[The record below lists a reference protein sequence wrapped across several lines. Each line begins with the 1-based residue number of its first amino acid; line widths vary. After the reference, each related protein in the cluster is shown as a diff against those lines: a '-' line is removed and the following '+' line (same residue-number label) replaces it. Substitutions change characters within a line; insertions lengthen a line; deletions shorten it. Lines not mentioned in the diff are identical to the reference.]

1 MTLGPP
7 LVTAADVR
15 SAAARI
21 DLLVRRTPLVPTPV
35 PGLWLKCEHVQRSGA
50 FKARGAAAAL
60 TALGDDARRAGVV
73 THSSGNHGRA
83 LAEVGQALGC
93 PVTVVMPSTAPAH
106 KVSAVRAAGARVQV
120 VPPAQRGVVAAR
132 LAAQG
137 LVLVPPFDHDDVI
150 AGQGS
155 VGLEIGEQAAEE
167 GLLLTQVLVP
177 VGGGGLVSGV
187 AVALA
192 GSAVAVVGVEPA
204 LAADLVDGLAHARR
218 TTWPVEATGRTVA
231 DGLRLPAVGAR
242 PWRHITA
249 LQVRARTVGEHQIV
263 AAQRWLAAMGVVAE
277 PSGAVSVAAA
287 LAHPPPP
294 GHAVVAVVSGGNLA
308 PTLEGDP
315 RE

>member
-1 MTLGPP
+1 
-7 LVTAADVR
+7 VR
-15 SAAARI
+15 AAAARI
-21 DLLVRRTPLVPTPV
+21 RPLVRRTPLVPTPV
-35 PGLWLKCEHVQRSGA
+35 PGLWLKCEHLQRSGA

-60 TALGDDARRAGVV
+60 TALTPDERRRGVV

-83 LAEVGQALGC
+83 LAEVGAALGC
-93 PVTVVMPSTAPAH
+93 DVTVVMPSTAPAY
-106 KVSAVRAAGARVQV
+106 KVEAVRATGAQVQV
-120 VPPAQRGVVAAR
+120 VPAAQREEAAAW

-137 LVLVPPFDHDDVI
+137 LALVPPFDHDDVI

-155 VGLEIGEQAAEE
+155 VGLEIGEQAAQQ
-167 GLLLTQVLVP
+167 GLPLTQVLVP

-192 GSAVAVVGVEPA
+192 PRGVPVLAVEPA

-218 TTWPVEATGRTVA
+218 TTWPVQLTSRTAA
-231 DGLRLPAVGAR
+231 DGLRLTAVGVR
-242 PWRHITA
+242 PWQHIRA
-249 LQVRARTVGEHQIV
+249 LQVRARTVSEHQIV
-263 AAQRWLAAMGVVAE
+263 TAARWLAAIGVVAE

-294 GHAVVAVVSGGNLA
+294 GRAVVAVVSGGNVP
-308 PTLEGDP
+308 PTLDDNP